1 MNRKTSSWPLLA
13 LLCVACGS
21 SYPEP
26 KDALAQSEG
35 AVRGASEVGAEKVP
49 DASLHLKFARDQVQE
64 AKKHIDNGD
73 NKRAAYVL
81 MRARADA
88 ELAIMLAKTASTQA
102 DAKQTQEQVEEL
114 KKKVV
119 K

>member
-26 KDALAQSEG
+26 KDALAQ
-35 AVRGASEVGAEKVP
+35 
-49 DASLHLKFARDQVQE
+49 FQE

-88 ELAIMLAKTASTQA
+88 ELALMLAKTASTQA

-114 KKKVV
+114 KKKVA